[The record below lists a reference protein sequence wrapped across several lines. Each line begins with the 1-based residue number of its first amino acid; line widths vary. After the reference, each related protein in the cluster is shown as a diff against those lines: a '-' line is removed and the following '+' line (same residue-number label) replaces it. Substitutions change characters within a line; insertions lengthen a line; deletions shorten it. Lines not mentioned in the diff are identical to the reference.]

1 MHVTLSKEYREQEMQ
16 SPPRWARPGINRT
29 AFQFL
34 STFDPAVHERLDELL
49 REPDDK
55 DLKGRGQ
62 VLKFEG
68 APDRFRRWLPI
79 RFRAIR
85 ARELAALGLDE
96 GALEE

>member
-1 MHVTLSKEYREQEMQ
+1 MVQ
-16 SPPRWARPGINRT
+16 
-29 AFQFL
+29 
-34 STFDPAVHERLDELL
+34 ERLDQLL
-49 REPDDK
+49 REPDGA

-62 VLKFEG
+62 VQRFEG

-96 GALEE
+96 SVLEEK